1 MAELSME
8 EVPRELKATASYAV
22 AALHALAREE
32 ARDRKPKRLL
42 EGGLATWTQFRG
54 RLHATHLLELLLEDA
69 AVTQPTAFRVPSD
82 FPAIASLPR
91 AVVDAWVREVSGAAG
106 STADGAARLELD
118 ESALDYLTTQAK
130 RLGIT
135 TRMARSELHRVKA
148 HHQILELPGTGAQLA
163 HHLVSTHDDVFLQS
177 NFVVA
182 CRDWRDVVLAGLVAV
197 ELGVSGPAP
206 VSLDPDLRLART
218 SDRRFDYVIGLD
230 PDKGGDFRKAQ
241 LVEWFPSATVVL
253 V

>member
-8 EVPRELKATASYAV
+8 HVPRELTTTASYAA

-42 EGGLATWTQFRG
+42 EAGLATWTQFRG
-54 RLHATHLLELLLEDA
+54 RLGATQLLELLLEDA
-69 AVTQPTAFRVPSD
+69 AVTQPTAFRAPSD
-82 FPAIASLPR
+82 FPSLATLPKEL
-91 AVVDAWVREVSGAAG
+91 VDGWVRGAAQ
-106 STADGAARLELD
+106 LELD
-118 ESALDYLTTQAK
+118 ASSPDYLATQAK
-130 RLGIT
+130 RLGVT

-163 HHLVSTHDDVFLQS
+163 HHLVSTHDDVYLQS

-197 ELGVSGPAP
+197 ELGVSGAAP
-206 VSLDPDLRLART
+206 VSLDPDLRVARA
-218 SDRRFDYVIGLD
+218 SDRRFDYVVGLD
-230 PDKGGDFRKAQ
+230 PDRGGDFRKAQ
-241 LVEWFPSATVVL
+241 LEEWFPAATVVL

>member
-42 EGGLATWTQFRG
+42 EDGLATWAQFRG

-69 AVTQPTAFRVPSD
+69 AVTQPTAFRAPSD
-82 FPAIASLPR
+82 VPAIGSLPK
-91 AVVDAWVREVSGAAG
+91 AVVDGWVREAAQ
-106 STADGAARLELD
+106 LELD
-118 ESALDYLTTQAK
+118 ASSLDYLTTQAK
-130 RLGIT
+130 RLGIP

>member
-8 EVPRELKATASYAV
+8 EVPRELKATASFAV

-42 EGGLATWTQFRG
+42 EDGLATWAQFRG

-69 AVTQPTAFRVPSD
+69 AVTQPTAFRAPGD
-82 FPAIASLPR
+82 FPSVSSLPK
-91 AVVDAWVREVSGAAG
+91 AVVDGWVREAAQ
-106 STADGAARLELD
+106 LELD
-118 ESALDYLTTQAK
+118 ASALDYLSAQAK